1 MQLVIAEKPS
11 VAQGISKVLG
21 ATSRKDGYT
30 EGNGYIV
37 SWCVGHLIE
46 LAPADC
52 YDEKYA
58 KWRYEDL
65 PILPDH
71 WQYNVS
77 NSTKKQ
83 FDVLKKLLKDS
94 RVDTVICAT
103 DAGREGELIFRLVYE
118 KAGCK
123 KPIKRLWI
131 SSLEDTAIQ
140 NGFQN
145 LKDGKEYDN
154 LYQAALC
161 RAKADWIVGINA
173 TRLFSVLYGQ
183 TLNIGRVMSPTLA
196 MICER
201 DANISVFMPEPFYTV
216 HLTCNGFSLI
226 GDKLTDKAQAVEVLK
241 ACDGQNVTIESVEQK
256 EKTEKPPK
264 LYDLTTLQREANKLL
279 GFTAEQTLQYAQ
291 SLYEKKYITYPRTD
305 SRFLTEDMAGGIPVL
320 AKAMAGFFMS
330 EAAELPVNTAQVIDN
345 AKVSDHH
352 AIIPTMSVKG
362 LDLQGLPAG
371 ERETLLLLA
380 IRLLVAVGDTH
391 RYAETVI
398 TAKCGGFAFAAKG
411 KTVIQDGFK
420 AVQRLYK
427 GEQAKE
433 EKDQALP
440 KITEGESLTAKA
452 ELKEGKTSPPKPFTD
467 DTLLSSIENANKAET
482 DAERKGIG
490 TPATRAGIL
499 EKLIKSGL
507 AKRVPAKSEILWE
520 KEEQRS
526 ERIFG
531 NEPNEAKQSLRRRK
545 GDKKTKYF
553 TATHKGTALITV
565 LPEQVQSPL
574 MNAEWEEKLKLVER
588 GELTAD
594 AFLLEIVNMTSAL
607 VKTYEMIKGADAL
620 FPSERESVGKC
631 PRCGG
636 AVTENKKGFC
646 CSDRACGFAIWKENR
661 FFTAKKKTVTKAIV
675 TELLK
680 SGKVPLIDCYSEK
693 TGKTYDCM
701 AVLDDTG
708 GQFVNFKAE
717 FAARKK

>member
-11 VAQGISKVLG
+11 VAQSIAKILG

-37 SWCVGHLIE
+37 SWCVGHLVE

-65 PILPDH
+65 PILPAH
-71 WQYNVS
+71 WQYQVS
-77 NSTKKQ
+77 SSTKKQ
-83 FDVLKKLLKDS
+83 FTVLKKLMADS

-123 KPIKRLWI
+123 KPVKRLWI
-131 SSLEDTAIQ
+131 SSLEDTSIQ
-140 NGFQN
+140 KGFEH

-196 MICER
+196 MIYER
-201 DANISVFMPEPFYTV
+201 DANISVFKPEPFYTI
-216 HLTCNGFSLI
+216 HLTCNGFSMI
-226 GDKLTDKAQAVEVLK
+226 GEKLKDKAQATKLLK
-241 ACDGQNVTIESVEQK
+241 ACDGQSVTIESVEQK

-279 GFTAEQTLQYAQ
+279 GFTAEQTLKYAQ

-305 SRFLTEDMAGGIPVL
+305 SRFLTEDMENSLPVL
-320 AKAMAGFFMS
+320 AKATAGFFMP
-330 EAAELPVNTAQVIDN
+330 ENTALAVNTAQVIDSS
-345 AKVSDHH
+345 KVSDHH
-352 AIIPTMSVKG
+352 AIIPTMNIKG
-362 LDLQGLPAG
+362 LDVQSLPHG

-380 IRLLVAVGDTH
+380 IRLLVAIGNTH
-391 RYAETVI
+391 RYSETVI
-398 TAKCGGFAFAAKG
+398 TAQCGGFVFTAKG
-411 KTVIQDGFK
+411 KTVTQEGFK
-420 AVQRLYK
+420 AVQRFYK
-427 GEQAKE
+427 GEQIKE

-440 KITEGESLTAKA
+440 NIDQGDTFTAKA
-452 ELKEGKTSPPKPFTD
+452 EIKEGKTSPPKPFTD
-467 DTLLSSIENANKAET
+467 DTLLSSMENANKAET

-507 AKRVPAKSEILWE
+507 AE
-520 KEEQRS
+520 
-526 ERIFG
+526 
-531 NEPNEAKQSLRRRK
+531 RK
-545 GDKKTKYF
+545 GDKKAKHF
-553 TATHKGTALITV
+553 AATHKGTALITV

-574 MNAEWEEKLKLVER
+574 MTAEWEEKLKLVER
-588 GELTAD
+588 GELSPD
-594 AFLLEIVNMTSAL
+594 GFLAEILDMTSSL
-607 VKTYEMIKGADAL
+607 VETYEMIKGADTL
-620 FPSERESVGKC
+620 FSSERESMGKC

-646 CSDRACGFAIWKENR
+646 CNNKACGFAIWKENR

-675 TELLK
+675 RSLLEN
-680 SGKVPLIDCYSEK
+680 GKVPLTGCYSEK
-693 TGKTYDCM
+693 TGKTYDCV

-708 GQFVNFKAE
+708 GQFVNFTME
-717 FAARKK
+717 FAAKKQ

>member
-11 VAQGISKVLG
+11 VAQSIAKILG
-21 ATSRKDGYT
+21 ATSRKDGCT

-37 SWCVGHLIE
+37 SWCVGHLVE
-46 LAPADC
+46 LAAADS

-58 KWRYEDL
+58 KWRYGDL
-65 PILPDH
+65 PILPAL
-71 WQYNVS
+71 WQYQVS
-77 NSTKKQ
+77 SSNKKQ
-83 FDVLKKLLKDS
+83 FDVLKKLLNDN

-118 KAGCK
+118 KANCK
-123 KPIKRLWI
+123 KDGSRLPPVKRLWI

-140 NGFQN
+140 KGFQN

-201 DANISVFMPEPFYTV
+201 DVAISVFKPEPFYTV
-216 HLTCNGFSLI
+216 HLACNGFSLI
-226 GDKLTDKAQAVEVLK
+226 GEKLKDKTQATAVLT
-241 ACDGQNVTIESVEQK
+241 ACDGQDVVIESIEQK
-256 EKTEKPPK
+256 EKSEKPPK

-305 SRFLTEDMAGGIPVL
+305 SRFLTEDMESGIPVL
-320 AKAMAGFFMS
+320 AKATAAFFMP
-330 EAAELPVNTAQVIDN
+330 EAAELPVNTAQVIDSS
-345 AKVSDHH
+345 KVSDHH
-352 AIIPTMSVKG
+352 AIIPTMNIKG
-362 LDLQGLPAG
+362 LDVQSLPIG

-380 IRLLVAVGDTH
+380 IRLLVSVGDTH
-391 RYAETVI
+391 RYSETVI
-398 TAKCGGFAFAAKG
+398 TAKCGESVFTAQG
-411 KTVIQDGFK
+411 KTVTQDGCK
-420 AVQRLYK
+420 AVQRLSK
-427 GEQAKE
+427 GEQANE

-440 KITEGESLTAKA
+440 SIAQGEVFTTKA
-452 ELKEGKTSPPKPFTD
+452 EIKEGKTSPPKAFTD
-467 DTLLSSIENANKAET
+467 DTLLSSMENANRAET

-507 AKRVPAKSEILWE
+507 AE
-520 KEEQRS
+520 
-526 ERIFG
+526 
-531 NEPNEAKQSLRRRK
+531 RK
-545 GDKKTKYF
+545 GDKKAKYF

-574 MNAEWEEKLKLVER
+574 MTAEWEEKLKLVER
-588 GELTAD
+588 GELSAD
-594 AFLLEIVNMTSAL
+594 GFLSEIVNMTSAL
-607 VKTYEMIKGADAL
+607 VKTYEMVKGADML
-620 FPSERESVGKC
+620 FASDRESVGKC

-636 AVTENKKGFC
+636 SVSENKKGFC
-646 CSDRACGFAIWKENR
+646 CSDKACGFAIWKENR

-675 TELLK
+675 RSLLE
-680 SGKVPLIDCYSEK
+680 SGKVPLTGCYSEK
-693 TGKTYDCM
+693 TGKTYDCV

-708 GQFVNFKAE
+708 GQFVNFTME
-717 FAARKK
+717 FTAKKK

>member
-11 VAQGISKVLG
+11 VAQSIAKIFG

-37 SWCVGHLIE
+37 SWCVGHLVE
-46 LAPADC
+46 LAAADS

-58 KWRYEDL
+58 KWRYGDL
-65 PILPDH
+65 PILPEL
-71 WQYNVS
+71 WQFAVS
-77 NSTKKQ
+77 SSTKKQ
-83 FDVLKKLLKDS
+83 FAVLKKLMGDS

-118 KAGCK
+118 KAKCK
-123 KPIKRLWI
+123 KPVKRLWI
-131 SSLEDTAIQ
+131 SSLEDSAITK
-140 NGFQN
+140 GFEN
-145 LKDGKEYDN
+145 LKDGTEYEN

-183 TLNIGRVMSPTLA
+183 TLNIGRVLSPTLA

-201 DANISVFMPEPFYTV
+201 DAAISVFKPEPFYTV
-216 HLTCNGFSLI
+216 HLACNGFSMI
-226 GDKLTDKAQAVEVLK
+226 GEKQKDKAQATAILQ
-241 ACDGQNVTIESVEQK
+241 ACDGQSVTIESVEQK

-305 SRFLTEDMAGGIPVL
+305 SRFLTEDMENGISVL
-320 AKAMAGFFMS
+320 AKATAAFFMPN
-330 EAAELPVNTAQVIDN
+330 ATELPINTAQVVDSS
-345 AKVSDHH
+345 KVSDHH
-352 AIIPTMSVKG
+352 AIIPTMNIKG
-362 LDLQGLPAG
+362 LDVQSLSAG

-391 RYAETVI
+391 RYSETVI
-398 TAKCGGFAFAAKG
+398 TAKCGESVFTAKG
-411 KTVIQDGFK
+411 KTVLNNGFK
-420 AVQRLYK
+420 AVQKLYK
-427 GEQAKE
+427 GEQEKND
-433 EKDQALP
+433 KDQALP
-440 KITEGESLTAKA
+440 SINQGDVFTAKA
-452 ELKEGKTSPPKPFTD
+452 EIKEGKTSPPKPFTD
-467 DTLLSSIENANKAET
+467 DTLLSSMENANKAEV

-507 AKRVPAKSEILWE
+507 AE
-520 KEEQRS
+520 
-526 ERIFG
+526 
-531 NEPNEAKQSLRRRK
+531 RK
-545 GDKKTKYF
+545 GDKKAKYF

-574 MNAEWEEKLKLVER
+574 MTAEWEEKLKLVER

-594 AFLLEIVNMTSAL
+594 AFLSEIVGMTTAL
-607 VKTYEMIKGADAL
+607 VKTYEMIKGADTL
-620 FPSERESVGKC
+620 FPSDRESVGKC

-646 CSDRACGFAIWKENR
+646 CSNKSCGFAIWKENR

-675 TELLK
+675 RSLLE
-680 SGKVPLIDCYSEK
+680 SGKVALTGCYSEK
-693 TGKTYDCM
+693 TGKTYDCVV
-701 AVLDDTG
+701 VLDDIG
-708 GQFVNFKAE
+708 GQFVNFTME
-717 FAARKK
+717 FGAKKR

>member
-11 VAQGISKVLG
+11 VAQSIAKILG

-37 SWCVGHLIE
+37 SWCVGHLVE
-46 LAPADC
+46 LAPADN
-52 YDEKYA
+52 YDKKYA
-58 KWRYEDL
+58 KWRYADL
-65 PILPDH
+65 PILPAL
-71 WQYNVS
+71 WQFEVS
-77 NSTKKQ
+77 ASTKKQ
-83 FDVLKKLLKDS
+83 FAVLKKLLNDN

-123 KPIKRLWI
+123 KSIKRLWI

-140 NGFQN
+140 KGFEN
-145 LKDGKEYDN
+145 LKDGAEYDT

-183 TLNIGRVMSPTLA
+183 TLNTGRVLSPTLA

-201 DANISVFMPEPFYTV
+201 DAAISAFKPEPFYTV
-216 HLTCNGFSLI
+216 HLTCNGFSMT
-226 GDKLTDKAQAVEVLK
+226 GEKQKDKAQAK
-241 ACDGQNVTIESVEQK
+241 TIMQACDGQSVTIVSVEQK

-279 GFTAEQTLQYAQ
+279 GFTAEQTLSYAQ
-291 SLYEKKYITYPRTD
+291 VLYEKKYITYPRTD
-305 SRFLTEDMAGGIPVL
+305 SRFLTEDMENNMTAL
-320 AKAMAGFFMS
+320 AKTTAVFFMS
-330 EAAELPVNTAQVIDN
+330 KTQDLPVNTAQVIDSS
-345 AKVSDHH
+345 KVSDHH
-352 AIIPTMSVKG
+352 AIIPTVNIKG
-362 LDLQGLPAG
+362 LDMQSLPAG

-380 IRLLVAVGDTH
+380 IRLLVAVGDPH
-391 RYAETVI
+391 RYSETVI
-398 TAKCGGFAFAAKG
+398 TAKCGESDFTAKG
-411 KTVIQDGFK
+411 KNVLQDGFK
-420 AVQRLYK
+420 AVQKLYK
-427 GEQAKE
+427 GEREKE
-433 EKDQALP
+433 NKAQALP
-440 KITEGESLTAKA
+440 SIAQGDVFTAKA
-452 ELKEGKTSPPKPFTD
+452 EIKAGKTSPPKPFTD
-467 DTLLSSIENANKAET
+467 DTLLSSMENANKAET

-507 AKRVPAKSEILWE
+507 AE
-520 KEEQRS
+520 
-526 ERIFG
+526 
-531 NEPNEAKQSLRRRK
+531 RK

-553 TATHKGTALITV
+553 TATHKGIALITV

-574 MNAEWEEKLKLVER
+574 MTAEWEEKLKLMEH
-588 GELTAD
+588 GKLSSD
-594 AFLLEIVNMTSAL
+594 AFLSEIVDMTTAL
-607 VKTYEMIKGADAL
+607 VKTYEMIKGADTL
-620 FPSERESVGKC
+620 FPSDRESVGKC

-646 CSDRACGFAIWKENR
+646 CSNRACGFAIWKENR
-661 FFTAKKKTVTKAIV
+661 FFTAKKKTVTKAVV

-680 SGKVPLIDCYSEK
+680 NGKVVLTGCYSKK
-693 TGKTYDCM
+693 TGKTYDGV

-708 GQFVNFKAE
+708 EQFVNFTMK
-717 FAARKK
+717 FATKKK

>member
-11 VAQGISKVLG
+11 VAQSIAKILG

-37 SWCVGHLIE
+37 SWCVGHLVE
-46 LAPADC
+46 LAAADS

-58 KWRYEDL
+58 KWRYGDL
-65 PILPDH
+65 PILPAL
-71 WQYNVS
+71 WQYQVS
-77 NSTKKQ
+77 ASTKKQ
-83 FDVLKKLLKDS
+83 FTVLKKLLKDS
-94 RVDTVICAT
+94 QVDTVICAT

-118 KAGCK
+118 KAGCNK
-123 KPIKRLWI
+123 SVKRLWI

-140 NGFQN
+140 KGFEN

-201 DANISVFMPEPFYTV
+201 DAAISAFKPEPFYTI

-226 GDKLTDKAQAVEVLK
+226 GEKLKSKSQAIAILQ
-241 ACDGQNVTIESVEQK
+241 ACNGQNITVDSVELK
-256 EKTEKPPK
+256 EKTENPPK

-279 GFTAEQTLQYAQ
+279 GFTAEQTLSYAQ

-305 SRFLTEDMAGGIPVL
+305 SRFLTEDMENTIPVL
-320 AKAMAGFFMS
+320 AKATAGFFMPQ
-330 EAAELPVNTAQVIDN
+330 AAELPMNTAQVIDN
-345 AKVSDHH
+345 SKVSDHH
-352 AIIPTMSVKG
+352 AIIPTMNIKG
-362 LDLQGLPAG
+362 LDVQGLPAG

-391 RYAETVI
+391 RYSETVI
-398 TAKCGGFAFAAKG
+398 TAKCGESVFTAKG
-411 KTVIQDGFK
+411 KTVLQDGFK
-420 AVQRLYK
+420 AMQKLYK
-427 GEQAKE
+427 GELEKE
-433 EKDQALP
+433 DKDQALP
-440 KITEGESLTAKA
+440 NIAQGDVFTAKA
-452 ELKEGKTSPPKPFTD
+452 EIKEGKTSPPKPFTD
-467 DTLLSSIENANKAET
+467 DTLLSSMENANKAET

-507 AKRVPAKSEILWE
+507 AE
-520 KEEQRS
+520 
-526 ERIFG
+526 
-531 NEPNEAKQSLRRRK
+531 RK
-545 GDKKTKYF
+545 GNKKVKFF

-574 MNAEWEEKLKLVER
+574 MTAEWEEKLKLVER

-594 AFLLEIVNMTSAL
+594 AFLLEIVDMTSAL
-607 VKTYEMIKGADAL
+607 VKTYEVIKGADTL
-620 FPSERESVGKC
+620 FPSDRESVGKC

-636 AVTENKKGFC
+636 DVTENKKGFC
-646 CSDRACGFAIWKENR
+646 CSDRACNFAIWKENH

-680 SGKVPLIDCYSEK
+680 SGKVPLKGCHSEK
-693 TGKTYDCM
+693 TGKTYDCT
-701 AVLDDTG
+701 AILDDTG
-708 GQFVNFKAE
+708 GKFVNFTME
-717 FAARKK
+717 FVAKKK

>member
-11 VAQGISKVLG
+11 VAQSIAKILG
-21 ATSRKDGYT
+21 ATNRKDGYT
-30 EGNGYIV
+30 EGNNYIV
-37 SWCVGHLIE
+37 SWCVGHLVE
-46 LAPADC
+46 LAPADS

-58 KWRYEDL
+58 KWRYGDL
-65 PILPDH
+65 PILPAL
-71 WQYNVS
+71 WQYQVS
-77 NSTKKQ
+77 SSTKKQ
-83 FDVLKKLLKDS
+83 FDVLKKLLNDS

-118 KAGCK
+118 KAKCK

-140 NGFQN
+140 KGFEN
-145 LKDGKEYDN
+145 LKNGKEYDN
-154 LYQAALC
+154 LYEAALC

-201 DANISVFMPEPFYTV
+201 DAAISAFKPEPFYTV

-226 GDKLTDKAQAVEVLK
+226 GEKLKDKAQAMAVLT
-241 ACDGQNVTIESVEQK
+241 ACDGQDVVIESVEQK

-305 SRFLTEDMAGGIPVL
+305 SRFLTEDMENGIPVL
-320 AKAMAGFFMS
+320 AKATAAFFMQS
-330 EAAELPVNTAQVIDN
+330 AAELPVNTAQVIDN
-345 AKVSDHH
+345 SKVSDHH
-352 AIIPTMSVKG
+352 AIIPTMNTKG
-362 LDLQGLPAG
+362 LDVQSLPHG

-380 IRLLVAVGDTH
+380 IRLLVAIGDTH
-391 RYAETVI
+391 RYSETVI
-398 TAKCGGFAFAAKG
+398 TAKCGESVFTTKG
-411 KTVIQDGFK
+411 KTVLQDGFK
-420 AVQRLYK
+420 AIQKLYK
-427 GEQAKE
+427 GEQEKE
-433 EKDQALP
+433 NKDQALP
-440 KITEGESLTAKA
+440 SIAQGEVFTSKA
-452 ELKEGKTSPPKPFTD
+452 EIKEGKTSPPKPYTD
-467 DTLLSSIENANKAET
+467 DTLLSSMENANKAET

-507 AKRVPAKSEILWE
+507 AE
-520 KEEQRS
+520 
-526 ERIFG
+526 
-531 NEPNEAKQSLRRRK
+531 RK

-553 TATHKGTALITV
+553 TATHKGTALVTV

-574 MNAEWEEKLKLVER
+574 MTAEWEEKLKLVER
-588 GELTAD
+588 GELSAD
-594 AFLLEIVNMTSAL
+594 GFLSEIVGMTTSL
-607 VKTYEMIKGADAL
+607 VKTYEMIKGADTL
-620 FPSERESVGKC
+620 FPSDRESVGKC

-646 CSDRACGFAIWKENR
+646 CSDKACGFAIWKENR
-661 FFTAKKKTVTKAIV
+661 FFTAKKKTVTKAII

-680 SGKVPLIDCYSEK
+680 NGKVPLKGCYSEK
-693 TGKTYDCM
+693 TGKTYDCVV
-701 AVLDDTG
+701 VLDDTG
-708 GQFVNFKAE
+708 GQFVNFTME
-717 FAARKK
+717 FAAKKK

>member
-11 VAQGISKVLG
+11 VAQSVAKVLG
-21 ATSRKDGYT
+21 ATSRRDGYT

-145 LKDGKEYDN
+145 LKDGNEYDN

-201 DANISVFMPEPFYTV
+201 DANISVFKPEPFYTV

-226 GDKLTDKAQAVEVLK
+226 GEKHTDKAQAMEVLK
-241 ACDGQNVTIESVEQK
+241 ACDGQDVTIESVEQK

-305 SRFLTEDMAGGIPVL
+305 SRFLTDDMAGSIPVL

-345 AKVSDHH
+345 TKVSDHH

-371 ERETLLLLA
+371 ERETLLLLV

-411 KTVIQDGFK
+411 KTVTQDGFK

-427 GEQAKE
+427 GEQAKD

-467 DTLLSSIENANKAET
+467 DTLLSSMENANKAET

-507 AKRVPAKSEILWE
+507 AE
-520 KEEQRS
+520 
-526 ERIFG
+526 
-531 NEPNEAKQSLRRRK
+531 RK

-574 MNAEWEEKLKLVER
+574 MTAEWEEKLKLVER
-588 GELTAD
+588 GELLPD
-594 AFLLEIVNMTSAL
+594 AFLSEIVDMTSAL

-631 PRCGG
+631 PRCGS

-661 FFTAKKKTVTKAIV
+661 FFTAKKKTVTKAII

-693 TGKTYDCM
+693 TGKTYNCF

-717 FAARKK
+717 FSKKK

>member
-11 VAQGISKVLG
+11 VAQSIAKILG
-21 ATSRKDGYT
+21 AASRKDGFV

-37 SWCVGHLIE
+37 SWCVGHLVE
-46 LAPADC
+46 LAAADS
-52 YDEKYA
+52 YNEKYA
-58 KWRYEDL
+58 KWRYGDL
-65 PILPDH
+65 PILPDQ
-71 WQYNVS
+71 WQYQVS
-77 NSTKKQ
+77 TSTKKQ
-83 FDVLKKLLKDS
+83 FDVLKKLLSDS
-94 RVDTVICAT
+94 RVDTITCAT

-118 KAGCK
+118 KAKCK
-123 KPIKRLWI
+123 KPVKRLWI
-131 SSLEDTAIQ
+131 SSLEDSAITK
-140 NGFQN
+140 GFEN
-145 LKDGKEYDN
+145 LKDGTEYDN

-201 DANISVFMPEPFYTV
+201 DAAISVFKPEPFYTV
-216 HLTCNGFSLI
+216 HLACNGFSLI
-226 GDKLTDKAQAVEVLK
+226 GEKLKDKAQATAILQ
-241 ACDGQNVTIESVEQK
+241 ACDGQSVTIESVEQK

-305 SRFLTEDMAGGIPVL
+305 SRFLTEDMENGIPVL
-320 AKAMAGFFMS
+320 AKATAAFFMP
-330 EAAELPVNTAQVIDN
+330 EAAELPINTAQVIDSS
-345 AKVSDHH
+345 KVSDHH
-352 AIIPTMSVKG
+352 AIIPTMNIKG
-362 LDLQGLPAG
+362 LDVQSLPAG

-391 RYAETVI
+391 RYSETVI
-398 TAKCGGFAFAAKG
+398 TAKCGESVFTAKG
-411 KTVIQDGFK
+411 KTVLHDGFK

-427 GEQAKE
+427 GEQEKND
-433 EKDQALP
+433 KDQALP
-440 KITEGESLTAKA
+440 SIVQGDVFTARA
-452 ELKEGKTSPPKPFTD
+452 EIKEGKTSPPKPFTD
-467 DTLLSSIENANKAET
+467 DTLLSSMENANKAEVDT
-482 DAERKGIG
+482 ERKGIG

-507 AKRVPAKSEILWE
+507 AE
-520 KEEQRS
+520 
-526 ERIFG
+526 
-531 NEPNEAKQSLRRRK
+531 RK
-545 GDKKTKYF
+545 GDKKVKFF

-574 MNAEWEEKLKLVER
+574 MTAEWEEKLKLVER

-594 AFLLEIVNMTSAL
+594 AFLSEIVGMTTAL
-607 VKTYEMIKGADAL
+607 VKTYEMIKGADTL
-620 FPSERESVGKC
+620 FPSDRESVGKC

-646 CSDRACGFAIWKENR
+646 CSDKSCGFAIWKENR

-680 SGKVPLIDCYSEK
+680 SGKVALTGCYSEK
-693 TGKTYDCM
+693 TGKTYDCVV
-701 AVLDDTG
+701 VLDDTG
-708 GQFVNFKAE
+708 GQYVNFTME
-717 FAARKK
+717 FGAKKK

>member
-11 VAQGISKVLG
+11 VAQSIAKILG

-37 SWCVGHLIE
+37 SWCVGHLVE
-46 LAPADC
+46 LAPADS

-58 KWRYEDL
+58 KWRYGDL
-65 PILPDH
+65 PILPDF
-71 WQYNVS
+71 WQYQVS
-77 NSTKKQ
+77 DSTKKQ
-83 FDVLKKLLKDS
+83 FAVLKKLLNDS
-94 RVDTVICAT
+94 QVDTVICAT

-118 KAGCK
+118 KAGCNK
-123 KPIKRLWI
+123 SVKRLWI
-131 SSLEDTAIQ
+131 SSLEDSAIQ
-140 NGFQN
+140 KGFESLKNG
-145 LKDGKEYDN
+145 KKYDN

-173 TRLFSVLYGQ
+173 TRLFSFLYGQ

-201 DANISVFMPEPFYTV
+201 DAAISAFKPEPFYTV

-226 GDKLTDKAQAVEVLK
+226 GEKLKHKAQAKEVLQ
-241 ACDGQNVTIESVEQK
+241 ACAGQSVTIASVVQK

-305 SRFLTEDMAGGIPVL
+305 SRFLTKDMEITIPVL
-320 AKAMAGFFMS
+320 AKATAGFFMLQ
-330 EAAELPVNTAQVIDN
+330 ATELSVNTAQVIDSS
-345 AKVSDHH
+345 KVSDHH
-352 AIIPTMSVKG
+352 AIIPTMNIKG
-362 LDLQGLPAG
+362 LDVQGLPYG

-380 IRLLVAVGDTH
+380 IRLLVAVGDAH
-391 RYAETVI
+391 RYSETVI
-398 TAKCGGFAFAAKG
+398 TAKCGESVFTAKG

-420 AVQRLYK
+420 AVQKLYK
-427 GEQAKE
+427 GEQEKE
-433 EKDQALP
+433 DKDKDQALP
-440 KITEGESLTAKA
+440 SIVQGDVFTAKA
-452 ELKEGKTSPPKPFTD
+452 EIKEGKTSPPKPFTD
-467 DTLLSSIENANKAET
+467 DTLLSSMENANKAEVDT
-482 DAERKGIG
+482 ERKGIG

-507 AKRVPAKSEILWE
+507 AE
-520 KEEQRS
+520 
-526 ERIFG
+526 
-531 NEPNEAKQSLRRRK
+531 RK
-545 GDKKTKYF
+545 GDKKVKYF

-574 MNAEWEEKLKLVER
+574 MTAEWEEKLKLVER

-594 AFLLEIVNMTSAL
+594 AFLLEIVDMTSAL
-607 VKTYEMIKGADAL
+607 VKTYEVIKGADTL
-620 FPSERESVGKC
+620 FPFERESVGKC
-631 PRCGG
+631 PCCDG

-646 CSDRACGFAIWKENR
+646 CSNKSCNFAIWKKNR

-680 SGKVPLIDCYSEK
+680 NGKVSLTGCYSEK
-693 TGKTYDCM
+693 TGKTYDCV
-701 AVLDDTG
+701 AILDDTG
-708 GQFVNFKAE
+708 GQYVNFTME
-717 FAARKK
+717 FGMKN

>member
-11 VAQGISKVLG
+11 VAQSIAKILG
-21 ATSRKDGYT
+21 AASRKDGYT

-37 SWCVGHLIE
+37 SWCVGHLVE
-46 LAPADC
+46 LAAADS

-58 KWRYEDL
+58 KWRYGDL
-65 PILPDH
+65 PILPAL
-71 WQYNVS
+71 WQYQVS
-77 NSTKKQ
+77 DSTKKQ
-83 FDVLKKLLKDS
+83 FTVLKKLLNDNQ
-94 RVDTVICAT
+94 VDTVICAT

-118 KAGCK
+118 KAGCN
-123 KPIKRLWI
+123 KPVKRLWI
-131 SSLEDTAIQ
+131 SSLEDSAIQ
-140 NGFQN
+140 KGFES
-145 LKDGKEYDN
+145 LKNGKEYDN

-201 DANISVFMPEPFYTV
+201 DVTISEFKPEPFYTL
-216 HLTCNGFSLI
+216 HLTCNDFSLV
-226 GDKLTDKAQAVEVLK
+226 GEKLKSKAQAKEVLQ
-241 ACDGQNVTIESVEQK
+241 ACDGQSVTIESVEQK

-305 SRFLTEDMAGGIPVL
+305 SRFLTEDMESTIPVL
-320 AKAMAGFFMS
+320 AKATAGFFMPQ
-330 EAAELPVNTAQVIDN
+330 AAELPVNTAQVIDSS
-345 AKVSDHH
+345 KVSDHH
-352 AIIPTMSVKG
+352 AIIPTLNIKG
-362 LDLQGLPAG
+362 LDVQSLPAG

-391 RYAETVI
+391 RFSETVI
-398 TAKCGGFAFAAKG
+398 TAKCGESVFTAKG

-420 AVQRLYK
+420 AVQKLYK
-427 GEQAKE
+427 GEQDKE
-433 EKDQALP
+433 DKDQALP
-440 KITEGESLTAKA
+440 SIAQGDVFTAKA
-452 ELKEGKTSPPKPFTD
+452 EIKEGKTSPPKPFTD
-467 DTLLSSIENANKAET
+467 DTLLSSMENANKAEIDT
-482 DAERKGIG
+482 ERKGIG

-507 AKRVPAKSEILWE
+507 AE
-520 KEEQRS
+520 
-526 ERIFG
+526 
-531 NEPNEAKQSLRRRK
+531 RK
-545 GDKKTKYF
+545 GDKKVKYF

-574 MNAEWEEKLKLVER
+574 MTAEWEEKLKLVER

-594 AFLLEIVNMTSAL
+594 AFLLEIVDMTSAL
-607 VKTYEMIKGADAL
+607 VKTYEVIKGADTL
-620 FPSERESVGKC
+620 FPSDRESMGKC

-636 AVTENKKGFC
+636 DITENKKGFC
-646 CSDRACGFAIWKENR
+646 CSDKCCNFAIWKENR

-675 TELLK
+675 AELLK
-680 SGKVPLIDCYSEK
+680 NGKVSLTGCYSEK
-693 TGKTYDCM
+693 TGKTYDCI

-708 GQFVNFKAE
+708 GQFVNFKME
-717 FAARKK
+717 FSKKK

>member
-11 VAQGISKVLG
+11 VAQSIAKILG

-30 EGNGYIV
+30 EGGGYIV
-37 SWCVGHLIE
+37 SWCVGHLVE
-46 LAPADC
+46 LAPADS

-58 KWRYEDL
+58 KWKYGDL
-65 PILPDH
+65 PILPAQ
-71 WQYNVS
+71 WQYEVS
-77 NSTKKQ
+77 SSTKKQ
-83 FDVLKKLLKDS
+83 FAVLKKLLSDIQ
-94 RVDTVICAT
+94 VDTVICAT

-123 KPIKRLWI
+123 KPVKRLWI

-140 NGFQN
+140 KGFET
-145 LKDGKEYDN
+145 LKDGREYDN

-201 DANISVFMPEPFYTV
+201 DAAISIFKPEPFYTV
-216 HLTCNGFSLI
+216 HLACNGFSLI
-226 GDKLTDKAQAVEVLK
+226 GEKQKDKAQAAAILQ
-241 ACDGQNVTIESVEQK
+241 ACDGQNVVIESVEQK

-305 SRFLTEDMAGGIPVL
+305 SRFLTEDMESGIPVL
-320 AKAMAGFFMS
+320 AKATADFFMS
-330 EAAELPVNTAQVIDN
+330 ETTELPVNTAQVIDSS
-345 AKVSDHH
+345 KVSDHH
-352 AIIPTMSVKG
+352 AIIPTMNVKG
-362 LDLQGLPAG
+362 LDVQSLPVG

-380 IRLLVAVGDTH
+380 IRLLVAIGNTH
-391 RYAETVI
+391 RYSETVI
-398 TAKCGGFAFAAKG
+398 TAKCGESVFTAKG
-411 KTVIQDGFK
+411 KTITAEGFK
-420 AVQRLYK
+420 AVQKLYK
-427 GEQAKE
+427 GEQEKE
-433 EKDQALP
+433 DKDQALP
-440 KITEGESLTAKA
+440 SIAQDEVFTAKA
-452 ELKEGKTSPPKPFTD
+452 EIKEGKTSPPKPFTD
-467 DTLLSSIENANKAET
+467 DTLLSSMENANKAET

-507 AKRVPAKSEILWE
+507 AE
-520 KEEQRS
+520 
-526 ERIFG
+526 
-531 NEPNEAKQSLRRRK
+531 RK
-545 GDKKTKYF
+545 GDKKAKYF

-574 MNAEWEEKLKLVER
+574 MTAEWEEKLKLVER

-594 AFLLEIVNMTSAL
+594 AFLSEIVGMTTAL
-607 VKTYEMIKGADAL
+607 VKTYEMIKGADTL
-620 FPSERESVGKC
+620 FPSDRESVGKC

-646 CSDRACGFAIWKENR
+646 CSDKACGFAIWKENR

-680 SGKVPLIDCYSEK
+680 SGKVALTGCYSEK
-693 TGKTYDCM
+693 TGKTYDCV

-708 GQFVNFKAE
+708 GQFVNFTME
-717 FAARKK
+717 FAAKKK

>member
-1 MQLVIAEKPS
+1 MNKCKLVIAEKPS
-11 VAQGISKVLG
+11 VAQSIAKILG
-21 ATSRKDGYT
+21 ATSRKDGYA

-37 SWCVGHLIE
+37 SWCVGHLVE
-46 LAPADC
+46 LAAADS

-58 KWRYEDL
+58 KWRYGDL
-65 PILPDH
+65 PILPEQ
-71 WQYNVS
+71 WQYQVS

-83 FDVLKKLLKDS
+83 FDVLKKLLGDS
-94 RVDTVICAT
+94 RVETVICAT

-118 KAGCK
+118 KAKCK
-123 KPIKRLWI
+123 KPVKRLWI
-131 SSLEDTAIQ
+131 SSLEDSAITK
-140 NGFQN
+140 GFEN
-145 LKDGKEYDN
+145 LKDGTEYEN

-201 DANISVFMPEPFYTV
+201 DAAISVFKPEPFYTV
-216 HLTCNGFSLI
+216 HLACNGFSLI
-226 GDKLTDKAQAVEVLK
+226 GEKQKNKAQATAILQ
-241 ACDGQNVTIESVEQK
+241 ACNGQSVTIESVEQK
-256 EKTEKPPK
+256 EKTENPPK

-305 SRFLTEDMAGGIPVL
+305 SRFLTEDMENGIAVL
-320 AKAMAGFFMS
+320 AKATAVFFMP
-330 EAAELPVNTAQVIDN
+330 ETTKLPVNTAQVIDSS
-345 AKVSDHH
+345 KVSDHH
-352 AIIPTMSVKG
+352 AIIPTMNSKG
-362 LDLQGLPAG
+362 LDVQSLPAG

-380 IRLLVAVGDTH
+380 IRLLVAVGDAH
-391 RYAETVI
+391 RFSETVI
-398 TAKCGGFAFAAKG
+398 TAKCGESVFTAKG
-411 KTVIQDGFK
+411 NTVLNDGFK

-427 GEQAKE
+427 GEQPKE

-440 KITEGESLTAKA
+440 SIDQGDVFTAKA
-452 ELKEGKTSPPKPFTD
+452 EIKEGKTSPPKPFTD
-467 DTLLSSIENANKAET
+467 DTLLSSMENANKAELDT
-482 DAERKGIG
+482 ERKGIG

-507 AKRVPAKSEILWE
+507 AE
-520 KEEQRS
+520 
-526 ERIFG
+526 
-531 NEPNEAKQSLRRRK
+531 RK
-545 GDKKTKYF
+545 GDKKVKFF

-574 MNAEWEEKLKLVER
+574 MTADWEEKLKLVER

-594 AFLLEIVNMTSAL
+594 AFLSEIVDMTTAL
-607 VKTYEMIKGADAL
+607 VKTYEMIKGADTL
-620 FPSERESVGKC
+620 FPSDRESVGKC

-646 CSDRACGFAIWKENR
+646 CSDKSCGFAIWKENR

-680 SGKVPLIDCYSEK
+680 NGKVALTGCYSEK
-693 TGKTYDCM
+693 TDKTYDCV
-701 AVLDDTG
+701 AILDDTG
-708 GQFVNFKAE
+708 GQFVNFTME
-717 FAARKK
+717 FAAKKK

>member
-11 VAQGISKVLG
+11 VAQGIAKVLG

-30 EGNGYIV
+30 EGNGYIA
-37 SWCVGHLIE
+37 SWCVGHLVE
-46 LAPADC
+46 LAPADR

-58 KWRYEDL
+58 KWKYADL
-65 PILPDH
+65 PILPDQ
-71 WQYNVS
+71 WQYNIS

-83 FDVLKKLLKDS
+83 FDVLKKLLNDS

-131 SSLEDTAIQ
+131 SSLEDTAIK
-140 NGFQN
+140 NGFQA
-145 LKDGKEYDN
+145 LKDGNDYNN

-201 DANISVFMPEPFYTV
+201 DAAISVFKTEPFYTV
-216 HLTCNGFSLI
+216 HLACNGFSLI
-226 GDKLTDKAQAVEVLK
+226 GEKLTDKARAITLQK
-241 ACDGQNVTIESVEQK
+241 ACDGQNVIIESVEQK

-305 SRFLTEDMAGGIPVL
+305 SRFLTVDMKNGIPVL
-320 AKAMAGFFMS
+320 AKATAGFFMP
-330 EAAELPVNTAQVIDN
+330 EVNELPVNVAQVIDN
-345 AKVSDHH
+345 SKVTDHH
-352 AIIPTMSVKG
+352 AIIPTTNIKG
-362 LDLQGLPAG
+362 LDVQGLPLG
-371 ERETLLLLA
+371 ERETLLLIA
-380 IRLLVAVGDTH
+380 IRLLVAVGEVH
-391 RYAETVI
+391 RYSETVI
-398 TAKCGGFAFAAKG
+398 TAKCGESVFTAKG

-420 AVQRLYK
+420 AIQKLYK
-427 GEQAKE
+427 GEQTKE

-440 KITEGESLTAKA
+440 SIIQGEVFTAKA
-452 ELKEGKTSPPKPFTD
+452 EIKEGKTSPPKPFTD
-467 DTLLSSIENANKAET
+467 DTLLSSMENANKAET

-507 AKRVPAKSEILWE
+507 AE
-520 KEEQRS
+520 
-526 ERIFG
+526 
-531 NEPNEAKQSLRRRK
+531 RK

-574 MNAEWEEKLKLVER
+574 MTAEWEEKLKLVER
-588 GELTAD
+588 GELSPN
-594 AFLLEIVNMTSAL
+594 AFLTEIMGMTSAL
-607 VKTYEMIKGADAL
+607 VTTYEMIKGADTL
-620 FPSERESVGKC
+620 FPSDRESVGKC

-636 AVTENKKGFC
+636 NVTENKKGFC
-646 CSDRACGFAIWKENR
+646 CSNKACSFAILKENR
-661 FFTAKKKTVTKAIV
+661 FFTAKKKTVTKVIV
-675 TELLK
+675 AELLK
-680 SGKVPLIDCYSEK
+680 NGKVPLKGCYSEK
-693 TGKTYDCM
+693 TGKTYDCVV
-701 AVLDDTG
+701 VLDDTG
-708 GQFVNFKAE
+708 GRFVNFTME
-717 FAARKK
+717 FAAKEK

>member
-11 VAQGISKVLG
+11 VAQSIAKIFG

-37 SWCVGHLIE
+37 SWCVGHLVE
-46 LAPADC
+46 LAAADS

-58 KWRYEDL
+58 KWRYGDL
-65 PILPDH
+65 PILPEL
-71 WQYNVS
+71 WQFAVS
-77 NSTKKQ
+77 SSTKKQ
-83 FDVLKKLLKDS
+83 FAVLKKLMGDS

-118 KAGCK
+118 KAKCK
-123 KPIKRLWI
+123 KPVKRLWI
-131 SSLEDTAIQ
+131 SSLEDSAITK
-140 NGFQN
+140 GFEN
-145 LKDGKEYDN
+145 LKDGTEYEN

-183 TLNIGRVMSPTLA
+183 TLNIGRVLSPTLA

-201 DANISVFMPEPFYTV
+201 DAAISVFKPEPFYTV
-216 HLTCNGFSLI
+216 HLACNGFSMI
-226 GDKLTDKAQAVEVLK
+226 GEKQKDKAQATAILQ
-241 ACDGQNVTIESVEQK
+241 ACDGQSVTIESVEQK

-305 SRFLTEDMAGGIPVL
+305 SRFLTEDMENGISVL
-320 AKAMAGFFMS
+320 AKATAAFFMPN
-330 EAAELPVNTAQVIDN
+330 ATELPINTAQVVDSS
-345 AKVSDHH
+345 KVSDHH
-352 AIIPTMSVKG
+352 AIIPTMNIKG
-362 LDLQGLPAG
+362 LDVQSLSAG

-391 RYAETVI
+391 RYSETVI
-398 TAKCGGFAFAAKG
+398 TAKCGESVFTAKG
-411 KTVIQDGFK
+411 KTVLNNGFK
-420 AVQRLYK
+420 AVQKLYK
-427 GEQAKE
+427 GEQEKND
-433 EKDQALP
+433 KDQALP
-440 KITEGESLTAKA
+440 SINQGDVFTAKA
-452 ELKEGKTSPPKPFTD
+452 EIKEGKTSPPKPFTD
-467 DTLLSSIENANKAET
+467 DTLLSSMENANKAEV

-507 AKRVPAKSEILWE
+507 AE
-520 KEEQRS
+520 
-526 ERIFG
+526 
-531 NEPNEAKQSLRRRK
+531 RK
-545 GDKKTKYF
+545 GDKKAKYF

-574 MNAEWEEKLKLVER
+574 MTAEWEEKLKLVER

-594 AFLLEIVNMTSAL
+594 AFLSEIVGMTTAL
-607 VKTYEMIKGADAL
+607 VKTYEMIKGADTL
-620 FPSERESVGKC
+620 FPSDRESVGKC

-646 CSDRACGFAIWKENR
+646 CSNKSCGFAIWKENR

-675 TELLK
+675 RSLLE
-680 SGKVPLIDCYSEK
+680 SGKVALTGCYSEK
-693 TGKTYDCM
+693 TGKTYDCV
-701 AVLDDTG
+701 AILDDTG
-708 GQFVNFKAE
+708 GQYVNFTME
-717 FAARKK
+717 FGMKK

>member
-145 LKDGKEYDN
+145 LKDGNEYDN

-201 DANISVFMPEPFYTV
+201 DTNISVFKPEPFYTV
-216 HLTCNGFSLI
+216 HLACNGFSLMS
-226 GDKLTDKAQAVEVLK
+226 DKLTDKAQAIEVLK
-241 ACDGQNVTIESVEQK
+241 ACDGQDAIIASVEQK

-305 SRFLTEDMAGGIPVL
+305 SQFLTEDMAGGIPIL
-320 AKAMAGFFMS
+320 AKAVAGFFMS

-371 ERETLLLLA
+371 ERETMLLLA

-411 KTVIQDGFK
+411 KTVTQDGFK
-420 AVQRLYK
+420 AVQRFYK

-452 ELKEGKTSPPKPFTD
+452 ELKEGKASPPKPFTD
-467 DTLLSSIENANKAET
+467 DTLLSSMENANKAET

-507 AKRVPAKSEILWE
+507 AE
-520 KEEQRS
+520 
-526 ERIFG
+526 
-531 NEPNEAKQSLRRRK
+531 RK

-574 MNAEWEEKLKLVER
+574 MTAEWEEKLKLVER

-594 AFLLEIVNMTSAL
+594 AFLSEIVDMTSAL

-631 PRCGG
+631 PRCGS

-680 SGKVPLIDCYSEK
+680 SGKVPLKGCYSEK

>member
-1 MQLVIAEKPS
+1 MKLIIAEKPS
-11 VAQGISKVLG
+11 VAQSIAKILG

-30 EGNGYIV
+30 EGGGYIV
-37 SWCVGHLIE
+37 SWCVGHLVE
-46 LAPADC
+46 LAPADS

-58 KWRYEDL
+58 KWRYGDL
-65 PILPDH
+65 PILPAL
-71 WQYNVS
+71 WQYKVS
-77 NSTKKQ
+77 ASTKKQ
-83 FDVLKKLLKDS
+83 FTVLKKLLNDS
-94 RVDTVICAT
+94 QVDTVICAT

-118 KAGCK
+118 KANCK

-140 NGFQN
+140 KGFEN
-145 LKDGKEYDN
+145 LKDSKEYDN

-173 TRLFSVLYGQ
+173 TRLFSVLYRQ
-183 TLNIGRVMSPTLA
+183 TLNVGRVMSPTLA

-201 DANISVFMPEPFYTV
+201 DAAISIFKPEPFYTV
-216 HLTCNGFSLI
+216 HLACNGFSLI
-226 GDKLTDKAQAVEVLK
+226 GEKLKNKAQATAILQ
-241 ACDGQNVTIESVEQK
+241 ACDGQSVTIESVEQK

-279 GFTAEQTLQYAQ
+279 GFTAEQTLSYAQ

-305 SRFLTEDMAGGIPVL
+305 SRFLTEDMENSLSVL
-320 AKAMAGFFMS
+320 ANATAEFFMPKEKLS
-330 EAAELPVNTAQVIDN
+330 VNTAQVIDSS
-345 AKVSDHH
+345 KVSDHH
-352 AIIPTMSVKG
+352 AIIPTLHIKG
-362 LDLQGLPAG
+362 LDVQSLPAG

-380 IRLLVAVGDTH
+380 IRLIVAIGDAH
-391 RYAETVI
+391 RYSETVI
-398 TAKCGGFAFAAKG
+398 TAKCDEFVFTTKG

-440 KITEGESLTAKA
+440 SIAQGDVFTARA
-452 ELKEGKTSPPKPFTD
+452 EIKEGKTSPPKPFTD
-467 DTLLSSIENANKAET
+467 DTLLSSMENANKAEVDT
-482 DAERKGIG
+482 ERKGIG

-507 AKRVPAKSEILWE
+507 AE
-520 KEEQRS
+520 
-526 ERIFG
+526 
-531 NEPNEAKQSLRRRK
+531 RK
-545 GDKKTKYF
+545 GDKKVKYF

-574 MNAEWEEKLKLVER
+574 MTAEWEEKLKLVER

-594 AFLLEIVNMTSAL
+594 AFLSEIVNITTVL
-607 VKTYEMIKGADAL
+607 VKTYEMINGADAL

-646 CSDRACGFAIWKENR
+646 CSDRACSFAIWKENR

-680 SGKVPLIDCYSEK
+680 SGKVPLTGCYSEK
-693 TGKTYDCM
+693 TGKTYDCI

-708 GQFVNFKAE
+708 GQFVNFTME
-717 FAARKK
+717 FAKKK